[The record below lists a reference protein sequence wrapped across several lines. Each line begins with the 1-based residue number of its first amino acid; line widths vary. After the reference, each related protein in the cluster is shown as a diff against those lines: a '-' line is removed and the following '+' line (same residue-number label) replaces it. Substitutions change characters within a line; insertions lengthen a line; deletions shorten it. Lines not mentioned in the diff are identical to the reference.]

1 MGSEMCI
8 RDRQYQPQ
16 RTCSVSKTSEKQ
28 TAPSRLP
35 LLPLRGLL
43 AFPNTMMTLDV
54 ARGRSVAAL
63 ESALAGD
70 RRLFVVAQ
78 RDAGVDAPHLEDM
91 YTVGTVVDIRHVLR
105 MPDDT
110 VRVLVEGE
118 CRAILLDVE
127 ERGDMQ
133 RAEFMPLESDDG
145 AADENSEAFIRRQAM
160 MRAIRRQAL
169 ALVKARGEG
178 ISSELRAQL
187 NGEKRPDAL
196 CDVVAAN
203 FLANIADKQ
212 AVLECVSIDLRLETL
227 LMALSRDLKI
237 SALEEKIHAR
247 VREAMDKSNHDYYL
261 REQIHAIQE
270 ELGEDEDEELRELR
284 ARLRDSKIDGEA
296 RERTEKELARLA
308 RTSIHAPESAVLET
322 YIETMLDLPWGVKTA
337 GKIDLDRA
345 RKVLD
350 QDHYGMREIKDR
362 LLEYLAVVKHKGDL
376 KSPILCLVGPPGV
389 GKTSIAR
396 SVARALGRKFT
407 QMSLGGVHDEA
418 EIRGHRRTYVAAMPG
433 RLISAIRQCGT
444 MDPVFLLD
452 EVDKLSRD
460 MRGDPSS
467 ALLEALDPAQ
477 NDHFRDHY
485 LEAPFDLS
493 GVLFITTANTTDTID
508 RALLDRMEVIEVP
521 SYTLEEK
528 LAIAK
533 RHLLPKQLEA
543 HGLRK
548 SEMKIADG
556 AMRAIIEGYTR
567 EAGVRELER
576 VLARVCRRA
585 VLRMQQEKEL
595 ACVRVRTEDLH
606 ALLGAVRYLP
616 KNEAGRT
623 RVGRVNGLAWTSVGG
638 EVMPIEALVLD
649 GKGELKLTGK
659 LGDVMRESAQIA
671 LSVARKRMGA
681 FGVAADFLEKHDLH
695 VHVPEGAVPKDGPS
709 AGVALACV
717 ILSALANVPAR
728 ADVAMTGE
736 LTLLGD
742 VLPIG
747 GVKEKL
753 LAAYRAGVTEI
764 LLPRE
769 NGRDLEKIDESIRAK
784 LHITLLDDVDEA
796 VALILQPGAEVKVAV

>member
-1 MGSEMCI
+1 M
-8 RDRQYQPQ
+8 
-16 RTCSVSKTSEKQ
+16 SKTSEKQ

-452 EVDKLSRD
+452 EVDKISRD

-595 ACVRVRTEDLH
+595 ACVRVRTEDLY

-769 NGRDLEKIDESIRAK
+769 NGRDLEKIDGSIRAK

>member
-1 MGSEMCI
+1 M
-8 RDRQYQPQ
+8 
-16 RTCSVSKTSEKQ
+16 SKTSEKQ

-187 NGEKRPDAL
+187 SGEKRPDAL

-261 REQIHAIQE
+261 REQIHVIQE

-452 EVDKLSRD
+452 EVDKISRD

-548 SEMKIADG
+548 SDLKIADG

>member
-1 MGSEMCI
+1 M
-8 RDRQYQPQ
+8 
-16 RTCSVSKTSEKQ
+16 SKTSEKQ

-54 ARGRSVAAL
+54 ARGSSVAAL

-70 RRLFVVAQ
+70 KRLFVVAQ

-145 AADENSEAFIRRQAM
+145 AAADENSEAFIRRQAM

-187 NGEKRPDAL
+187 SGEKRPDAL

-452 EVDKLSRD
+452 EVDKISRD

-595 ACVRVRTEDLH
+595 ACVRVRMEDLH

-769 NGRDLEKIDESIRAK
+769 NGRDLEKIDESIREK

>member
-1 MGSEMCI
+1 M
-8 RDRQYQPQ
+8 
-16 RTCSVSKTSEKQ
+16 SKTSEKQ

-145 AADENSEAFIRRQAM
+145 AAADENSEVFVRRQAM

-227 LMALSRDLKI
+227 LMALARDLKI

-452 EVDKLSRD
+452 EVDKISRD

>member
-1 MGSEMCI
+1 M
-8 RDRQYQPQ
+8 
-16 RTCSVSKTSEKQ
+16 
-28 TAPSRLP
+28 
-35 LLPLRGLL
+35 L
-43 AFPNTMMTLDV
+43 AFPNTMATLDV
-54 ARGRSVAAL
+54 SRARSVAAL
-63 ESALAGD
+63 ECALEGD

-105 MPDDT
+105 LPDNS
-110 VRVLVEGE
+110 VRVLIEGE

-133 RAEFMPLESDDG
+133 RAALMVLKTENDTD
-145 AADENSEAFIRRQAM
+145 ADSEAAVRRQAM
-160 MRAIRRQAL
+160 LRAIRRQAFQL
-169 ALVKARGEG
+169 ARARGENL
-178 ISSELRAQL
+178 SSELRAQIS
-187 NGEKRPDAL
+187 GEKRPDAL

-203 FLANIADKQ
+203 FLSNVEDKQ
-212 AVLECVSIDLRLETL
+212 AVLECMSIDLRLETL
-227 LMALSRDLKI
+227 LTALARDLKVT
-237 SALEEKIHAR
+237 ALEEKIHAR

-270 ELGEDEDEELRELR
+270 ELGEDEDEELRALR
-284 ARLRDSKIDGEA
+284 ARLRDSKMEGEA
-296 RERTEKELARLA
+296 RERTEKELSRLA
-308 RTSIHAPESAVLET
+308 RTSIHAPESPVLEN
-322 YIETMLDLPWGVKTA
+322 YIETMLDLPWGVKT
-337 GKIDLDRA
+337 GGRIDLTRA
-345 RKVLD
+345 AKVLD

-418 EIRGHRRTYVAAMPG
+418 EIRGHRRTYVGAMPG
-433 RLISAIRQCGT
+433 RLISAIRQCGA

-452 EVDKLSRD
+452 EVDKISRD

-477 NDHFRDHY
+477 NDHFRDHFI
-485 LEAPFDLS
+485 EAPFDLS
-493 GVLFITTANTTDTID
+493 SVLFITTANTTDTID

-528 LAIAK
+528 LVIAK
-533 RHLLPKQLEA
+533 KYLLPKQLAA
-543 HGLRK
+543 HGLKKGDLRIGDK
-548 SEMKIADG
+548 AL
-556 AMRAIIEGYTR
+556 RAIIEGYTR

-576 VLARVCRRA
+576 TIARVCRRA
-585 VLRMQQEKEL
+585 VLALQQDQAL
-595 ACVRVRTEDLH
+595 ACLRVQVESLH
-606 ALLGAVRYLP
+606 GLLGAVRYLP
-616 KNEAGRT
+616 RSEAGKA

-638 EVMPIEALVLD
+638 ELMPIEALVLE
-649 GKGELKLTGK
+649 GKGEFKLTGK

-671 LSVARKRMGA
+671 LSVARRRLGD

-709 AGVALACV
+709 AGVALACA
-717 ILSALANVPAR
+717 ILSAVANVPAR

-747 GVKEKL
+747 GVREKL
-753 LAAYRAGVTEI
+753 LAAYRAGVTDI

-769 NGRDLEKIDESIRAK
+769 NERDLEKIDADIRAK
-784 LHITLLDDVDEA
+784 LRITLLDNIDDA
-796 VALILQPGAEVKVAV
+796 VALVLPQPREMKVAV

>member
-1 MGSEMCI
+1 M
-8 RDRQYQPQ
+8 
-16 RTCSVSKTSEKQ
+16 SKTSEKQ

-178 ISSELRAQL
+178 ISSELRAQVS
-187 NGEKRPDAL
+187 GEKRPDAL

-452 EVDKLSRD
+452 EVDKISRD

-742 VLPIG
+742 VLPVG

-769 NGRDLEKIDESIRAK
+769 NGRDLEKIDGSIRAK

>member
-1 MGSEMCI
+1 M
-8 RDRQYQPQ
+8 
-16 RTCSVSKTSEKQ
+16 SKTSDKQ
-28 TAPSRLP
+28 TISAQLP
-35 LLPLRGLL
+35 LLPLRGML
-43 AFPNTMMTLDV
+43 AFPNTMATLDV
-54 ARGRSVAAL
+54 SRARSVAAL
-63 ESALAGD
+63 ECALEGD

-105 MPDDT
+105 LPDNS
-110 VRVLVEGE
+110 VRVLIEGE

-133 RAEFMPLESDDG
+133 RAALMVLKTENDTD
-145 AADENSEAFIRRQAM
+145 ADSEEAVRRQAM
-160 MRAIRRQAL
+160 LRAIRRQAFQL
-169 ALVKARGEG
+169 ARARGENL
-178 ISSELRAQL
+178 SSELRAQIG
-187 NGEKRPDAL
+187 GEKRPDAL

-203 FLANIADKQ
+203 FLSNVEDKQ
-212 AVLECVSIDLRLETL
+212 AVLECMSIDLRLETL
-227 LMALSRDLKI
+227 LTALARDLKVT
-237 SALEEKIHAR
+237 ALEEKIHAR
-247 VREAMDKSNHDYYL
+247 VREVMDKSNHDYYL

-270 ELGEDEDEELRELR
+270 ELGEDEDEELRALR
-284 ARLRDSKIDGEA
+284 ARLRDSKMEGEA
-296 RERTEKELARLA
+296 RERTEKELSRLA
-308 RTSIHAPESAVLET
+308 RTSIHAPESPVLEN
-322 YIETMLDLPWGVKTA
+322 YIETMLDLPWGVKT
-337 GKIDLDRA
+337 GGRIDLTRA
-345 RKVLD
+345 AKVLD

-418 EIRGHRRTYVAAMPG
+418 EIRGHRRTYVGAMPG
-433 RLISAIRQCGT
+433 RLISAIRQCGA

-452 EVDKLSRD
+452 EVDKISRD

-477 NDHFRDHY
+477 NDHFRDHFI
-485 LEAPFDLS
+485 EAPFDLS
-493 GVLFITTANTTDTID
+493 SVLFITTANTTDTID

-528 LAIAK
+528 LVIAK
-533 RHLLPKQLEA
+533 KYLLPKQLAA
-543 HGLRK
+543 HGLKK
-548 SEMKIADG
+548 SDLRIGDKAL
-556 AMRAIIEGYTR
+556 RTIIEGYTR

-576 VLARVCRRA
+576 TIARVCRRA
-585 VLRMQQEKEL
+585 VLALQQDQAL
-595 ACVRVRTEDLH
+595 ACLRVRPEDLH
-606 ALLGAVRYLP
+606 DLLGAVRYLP
-616 KNEAGRT
+616 RSEAGKA

-638 EVMPIEALVLD
+638 ELMPIEALVLE
-649 GKGELKLTGK
+649 GKGEFKLTGK

-671 LSVARKRMGA
+671 LSVARRRLGD

-709 AGVALACV
+709 AGVALACA
-717 ILSALANVPAR
+717 ILSAVANVPAR

-747 GVKEKL
+747 GVREKL
-753 LAAYRAGVTEI
+753 LAAYRAGVTDI

-769 NGRDLEKIDESIRAK
+769 NERDLEKIDADIRAK
-784 LHITLLDDVDEA
+784 LRITLLDNIDDA
-796 VALILQPGAEVKVAV
+796 VALVLPQPREMKVAV

>member
-1 MGSEMCI
+1 M
-8 RDRQYQPQ
+8 
-16 RTCSVSKTSEKQ
+16 SKTSEKQ
-28 TAPSRLP
+28 TSSGTLP

-43 AFPNTMMTLDV
+43 AFPNTMVTLDV

-63 ESALAGD
+63 ESALEGD
-70 RRLFVVAQ
+70 KRLFVVAQ
-78 RDAGVDAPHLEDM
+78 RDAGVDLPHLEDM

-105 MPDDT
+105 MPDNS

-133 RAEFMPLESDDG
+133 RAEFMVLKGDEPSQEDES
-145 AADENSEAFIRRQAM
+145 SETALRRQAM
-160 MRAIRRQAL
+160 IRAIRRQAL
-169 ALVKARGEG
+169 ALVKARGEN
-178 ISSELRAQL
+178 ISSELRAQIS
-187 NGEKRPDAL
+187 GEKRPDAL

-203 FLANIADKQ
+203 FLSSIEDKQ
-212 AVLECVSIDLRLETL
+212 AVLECMSVDLRLETL

-237 SALEEKIHAR
+237 NALEEKIHAR
-247 VREAMDKSNHDYYL
+247 VREAMERSNHDYYL

-270 ELGEDEDEELRELR
+270 ELGEDEDEELRALR
-284 ARLRDSKIDGEA
+284 ERLRISKISGEA

-322 YIETMLDLPWGVKTA
+322 YIETMLDLPWGVKT
-337 GKIDLDRA
+337 GGSIDLARA

-350 QDHYGMREIKDR
+350 QDHYGMREVKDR
-362 LLEYLAVVKHKGDL
+362 LLEYLAVARQKGDL

-396 SVARALGRKFT
+396 SVARALGREFT

-418 EIRGHRRTYVAAMPG
+418 EIRGHRRTYVGAMPG
-433 RLISAIRQCGT
+433 RLISAISQCKA

-485 LEAPFDLS
+485 IEAPFDLS
-493 GVLFITTANTTDTID
+493 NVLFITTANTTDTID
-508 RALLDRMEVIEVP
+508 RALLDRMEILEVP
-521 SYTLEEK
+521 SYTLEDK
-528 LAIAK
+528 MAIAK
-533 RHLLPKQLEA
+533 KYLLPKQLEA
-543 HGLRK
+543 HGLKRGDL
-548 SEMKIADG
+548 KIG
-556 AMRAIIEGYTR
+556 ERALRAVVEGYTR

-576 VLARVCRRA
+576 TLARICRRA
-585 VLRMQQEKEL
+585 VLAMQED
-595 ACVRVRTEDLH
+595 ASIADVRVRPEDLH
-606 ALLGAVRYLP
+606 GLLGAVRYLP
-616 KNEAGRT
+616 KNEAGRS

-638 EVMPIEALVLD
+638 EVMPIEALLLD
-649 GKGELKLTGK
+649 GKGEFKLTGK

-671 LSVARKRMGA
+671 LSVVRKRMSV
-681 FGVAADFLEKHDLH
+681 FGVPADLLEKHDLH

-709 AGVALACV
+709 AGVALACA
-717 ILSALANVPAR
+717 ILSAVSGAPAR

-753 LAAYRAGVTEI
+753 LAAYRAGVTNI

-769 NGRDLEKIDESIRAK
+769 NERDLEKIDADILAK
-784 LHITLLDDVDEA
+784 LHITPIDSIDEA
-796 VALILQPGAEVKVAV
+796 VALVLPAPREMMVAV

>member
-1 MGSEMCI
+1 M
-8 RDRQYQPQ
+8 
-16 RTCSVSKTSEKQ
+16 SKTSDKQ
-28 TAPSRLP
+28 TISAQLP
-35 LLPLRGLL
+35 LLPLRGML
-43 AFPNTMMTLDV
+43 AFPNTMATLDV
-54 ARGRSVAAL
+54 SRARSVAAL
-63 ESALAGD
+63 ECALEGD

-105 MPDDT
+105 LPDNS
-110 VRVLVEGE
+110 VRVLIEGE

-133 RAEFMPLESDDG
+133 RAALMVLKAENDTD
-145 AADENSEAFIRRQAM
+145 ADSEAAVRRQAM
-160 MRAIRRQAL
+160 LRAIRRQAFQL
-169 ALVKARGEG
+169 ARARGENL
-178 ISSELRAQL
+178 SSELRAQIG
-187 NGEKRPDAL
+187 GEKRPDAL

-203 FLANIADKQ
+203 FLSNVEDKQ
-212 AVLECVSIDLRLETL
+212 AVLECMSIDLRLETL
-227 LMALSRDLKI
+227 LTALARDLKVT
-237 SALEEKIHAR
+237 ALEEKIHAR

-270 ELGEDEDEELRELR
+270 ELGEDEDEELRALR
-284 ARLRDSKIDGEA
+284 ARLRDSKMEGEA
-296 RERTEKELARLA
+296 RERTEKELSRLA
-308 RTSIHAPESAVLET
+308 RTSIHAPESPVLEN
-322 YIETMLDLPWGVKTA
+322 YIETMLDLPWGVKT
-337 GKIDLDRA
+337 GGRIDLTRA
-345 RKVLD
+345 AKVLD

-418 EIRGHRRTYVAAMPG
+418 EIRGHRRTYVGAMPG
-433 RLISAIRQCGT
+433 RLISAIRQCGA

-452 EVDKLSRD
+452 EVDKISRD

-548 SEMKIADG
+548 SDLKIADG

-595 ACVRVRTEDLH
+595 TCVRVRAEDLH
-606 ALLGAVRYLP
+606 NLLGAVRYLP
-616 KNEAGRT
+616 KSEAGRT

-769 NGRDLEKIDESIRAK
+769 NERDLEKIDGSIRAK

>member
-1 MGSEMCI
+1 M
-8 RDRQYQPQ
+8 
-16 RTCSVSKTSEKQ
+16 SKTSDKQ
-28 TAPSRLP
+28 TISAQLP
-35 LLPLRGLL
+35 LLPLRGML
-43 AFPNTMMTLDV
+43 AFPNTMATLDV
-54 ARGRSVAAL
+54 SRARSVAAL
-63 ESALAGD
+63 ECALEGD

-105 MPDDT
+105 LPDNS
-110 VRVLVEGE
+110 VRVLIEGE

-133 RAEFMPLESDDG
+133 RAALMVLKTENDTD
-145 AADENSEAFIRRQAM
+145 ADSEAAVRRQAM
-160 MRAIRRQAL
+160 LRAIRRQAFQL
-169 ALVKARGEG
+169 ARARGENL
-178 ISSELRAQL
+178 SSELRAQIG
-187 NGEKRPDAL
+187 GEKRPDAL

-203 FLANIADKQ
+203 FLSNVEDKQ
-212 AVLECVSIDLRLETL
+212 AVLECMSIDLRLETL
-227 LMALSRDLKI
+227 LTALARDLKVT
-237 SALEEKIHAR
+237 ALEEKIHAR

-270 ELGEDEDEELRELR
+270 ELGEDEDEELRALR
-284 ARLRDSKIDGEA
+284 ARLRDSKMEGEA
-296 RERTEKELARLA
+296 RERTEKELSRLA
-308 RTSIHAPESAVLET
+308 RTSIHAPESPVLEN
-322 YIETMLDLPWGVKTA
+322 YIETMLDLPWGVKT
-337 GKIDLDRA
+337 GGRIDLTRA
-345 RKVLD
+345 AKVLD

-418 EIRGHRRTYVAAMPG
+418 EIRGHRRTYVGAMPG
-433 RLISAIRQCGT
+433 RLISAIRQCGA

-452 EVDKLSRD
+452 EVDKISRD

-477 NDHFRDHY
+477 NDHFRDHFI
-485 LEAPFDLS
+485 EAPFDLS
-493 GVLFITTANTTDTID
+493 SVLFITTANTTDTID

-528 LAIAK
+528 LVIAK
-533 RHLLPKQLEA
+533 KYLLPKQLAA
-543 HGLRK
+543 HGLKKGDLRIGDK
-548 SEMKIADG
+548 AL
-556 AMRAIIEGYTR
+556 RAIIEGYTR

-576 VLARVCRRA
+576 TIARVCRRT
-585 VLRMQQEKEL
+585 VLALQQAL
-595 ACVRVRTEDLH
+595 ACLRVRPEDLH
-606 ALLGAVRYLP
+606 GLLGAVRYLP
-616 KNEAGRT
+616 RSEAGKA

-638 EVMPIEALVLD
+638 ELMPIEALVLE
-649 GKGELKLTGK
+649 GKGEFKLTGK

-671 LSVARKRMGA
+671 LSVARRRLGD

-709 AGVALACV
+709 AGVALACA
-717 ILSALANVPAR
+717 ILSAVANVPAR

-747 GVKEKL
+747 GVREKL
-753 LAAYRAGVTEI
+753 LAAYRAGVTDI

-769 NGRDLEKIDESIRAK
+769 NERDLEKIDADIRAK
-784 LHITLLDDVDEA
+784 LRITLLDNIDDA
-796 VALILQPGAEVKVAV
+796 VALVLPQPREMKVAV

>member
-1 MGSEMCI
+1 M
-8 RDRQYQPQ
+8 
-16 RTCSVSKTSEKQ
+16 
-28 TAPSRLP
+28 
-35 LLPLRGLL
+35 L
-43 AFPNTMMTLDV
+43 AFPNTMATLDV
-54 ARGRSVAAL
+54 SRARSVAAL
-63 ESALAGD
+63 ECALEGD

-105 MPDDT
+105 LPDNS
-110 VRVLVEGE
+110 VRVLIEGE

-133 RAEFMPLESDDG
+133 RAALMVLKAENDTD
-145 AADENSEAFIRRQAM
+145 ADSEAAVRRQAM
-160 MRAIRRQAL
+160 LRAIRRQAFQL
-169 ALVKARGEG
+169 ARARGENL
-178 ISSELRAQL
+178 SSELRAQIS
-187 NGEKRPDAL
+187 GEKHPDAL

-203 FLANIADKQ
+203 FLSNVEDKQ
-212 AVLECVSIDLRLETL
+212 AVLECMSIDLRLETL
-227 LMALSRDLKI
+227 LTALARDLKVT
-237 SALEEKIHAR
+237 ALEEKIHAR

-270 ELGEDEDEELRELR
+270 ELGEDEDEELRALR
-284 ARLRDSKIDGEA
+284 ARLRDSKMEGEA
-296 RERTEKELARLA
+296 RERTEKELSRLA
-308 RTSIHAPESAVLET
+308 RTSIHAPESPVLEN
-322 YIETMLDLPWGVKTA
+322 YIETMLDLPWGVKT
-337 GKIDLDRA
+337 GGRIDLTRA
-345 RKVLD
+345 AKVLD

-418 EIRGHRRTYVAAMPG
+418 EIRGHRRTYVGAMPG
-433 RLISAIRQCGT
+433 RLISAIRQCGA

-452 EVDKLSRD
+452 EVDKISRD

-477 NDHFRDHY
+477 NDHFRDHFI
-485 LEAPFDLS
+485 EAPFDLS
-493 GVLFITTANTTDTID
+493 SVLFITTANTTDTID

-528 LAIAK
+528 LVIAK
-533 RHLLPKQLEA
+533 KYLLPKQLAA
-543 HGLRK
+543 HGLKKGDLRIGDK
-548 SEMKIADG
+548 AL
-556 AMRAIIEGYTR
+556 RAIIEGYTH

-576 VLARVCRRA
+576 TIARVCRRA
-585 VLRMQQEKEL
+585 VLALQQDQAL
-595 ACVRVRTEDLH
+595 ACLRVQVESLH
-606 ALLGAVRYLP
+606 GLLGAVRYLP
-616 KNEAGRT
+616 RSEAGKA

-638 EVMPIEALVLD
+638 ELMPIEALVLE
-649 GKGELKLTGK
+649 GKGEFKLTGK

-671 LSVARKRMGA
+671 LSVARRRLGD

-709 AGVALACV
+709 AGVALACA
-717 ILSALANVPAR
+717 ILSAVANVPAR

-747 GVKEKL
+747 GVREKL
-753 LAAYRAGVTEI
+753 LAAYRTGVTDI

-769 NGRDLEKIDESIRAK
+769 NERDLEKIDADIRAK
-784 LHITLLDDVDEA
+784 LRITLLDNIDDA
-796 VALILQPGAEVKVAV
+796 VALVLPQPREMKVAV

>member
-1 MGSEMCI
+1 M
-8 RDRQYQPQ
+8 
-16 RTCSVSKTSEKQ
+16 SKTSDKQ
-28 TAPSRLP
+28 TISAQLP
-35 LLPLRGLL
+35 LLPLRGML
-43 AFPNTMMTLDV
+43 AFPNTMATLDV
-54 ARGRSVAAL
+54 SRARSVAAL
-63 ESALAGD
+63 ECALEGD

-105 MPDDT
+105 LPDNS
-110 VRVLVEGE
+110 VRVLIEGE

-133 RAEFMPLESDDG
+133 RAALMVLKTENDTD
-145 AADENSEAFIRRQAM
+145 ADSEAAVRRQAM
-160 MRAIRRQAL
+160 LRAIRRQAFQL
-169 ALVKARGEG
+169 ARARGENL
-178 ISSELRAQL
+178 SSELRAQIG
-187 NGEKRPDAL
+187 GEKRPDAL

-203 FLANIADKQ
+203 FLSNVEDKQ
-212 AVLECVSIDLRLETL
+212 AVLECMSIDLRLETL
-227 LMALSRDLKI
+227 LTALARDLKVT
-237 SALEEKIHAR
+237 ALEEKIHAR

-270 ELGEDEDEELRELR
+270 ELGEDEDEELRALR
-284 ARLRDSKIDGEA
+284 ARLRDSKMEGEA
-296 RERTEKELARLA
+296 RERTEKELSRLA
-308 RTSIHAPESAVLET
+308 RTSIHAPESPVLEN
-322 YIETMLDLPWGVKTA
+322 YIETMLDLPWGVKT
-337 GKIDLDRA
+337 GGRIDLTRA
-345 RKVLD
+345 AKVLD

-418 EIRGHRRTYVAAMPG
+418 EIRGHRRTYVGAMPG
-433 RLISAIRQCGT
+433 RLISAIRQCGA

-452 EVDKLSRD
+452 EVDKISRD

-477 NDHFRDHY
+477 NDHFRDHFI
-485 LEAPFDLS
+485 EAPFDLS
-493 GVLFITTANTTDTID
+493 SVLFITTANTTDTID

-528 LAIAK
+528 LVIAK
-533 RHLLPKQLEA
+533 KYLLPKQLAA
-543 HGLRK
+543 HGLKK
-548 SEMKIADG
+548 SDLRIGDKAL
-556 AMRAIIEGYTR
+556 RTIIEGYTR

-576 VLARVCRRA
+576 TIARVCRRT
-585 VLRMQQEKEL
+585 VLALQQDQAL
-595 ACVRVRTEDLH
+595 ACLRVQVEGLH
-606 ALLGAVRYLP
+606 GLLGAVRYLP
-616 KNEAGRT
+616 RSEAGKA

-638 EVMPIEALVLD
+638 ELMPIEALVLE
-649 GKGELKLTGK
+649 GKGEFKLTGK

-671 LSVARKRMGA
+671 LSVARRRLGD

-709 AGVALACV
+709 AGVALACA
-717 ILSALANVPAR
+717 ILSAVANVPAR

-747 GVKEKL
+747 GVREKL
-753 LAAYRAGVTEI
+753 LAAYRAGVTDI

-769 NGRDLEKIDESIRAK
+769 NERDLEKIDADIRAK
-784 LHITLLDDVDEA
+784 LRITLLDNIDDA
-796 VALILQPGAEVKVAV
+796 VALVLPQPREMKVAV

>member
-1 MGSEMCI
+1 M
-8 RDRQYQPQ
+8 
-16 RTCSVSKTSEKQ
+16 
-28 TAPSRLP
+28 AP
-35 LLPLRGLL
+35 
-43 AFPNTMMTLDV
+43 
-54 ARGRSVAAL
+54 
-63 ESALAGD
+63 
-70 RRLFVVAQ
+70 
-78 RDAGVDAPHLEDM
+78 
-91 YTVGTVVDIRHVLR
+91 
-105 MPDDT
+105 
-110 VRVLVEGE
+110 
-118 CRAILLDVE
+118 
-127 ERGDMQ
+127 
-133 RAEFMPLESDDG
+133 
-145 AADENSEAFIRRQAM
+145 ADENSEAFIRRQAM

-452 EVDKLSRD
+452 EVDKISRD

-548 SEMKIADG
+548 SELKIADG

>member
-1 MGSEMCI
+1 M
-8 RDRQYQPQ
+8 
-16 RTCSVSKTSEKQ
+16 SKTSEKQ

-145 AADENSEAFIRRQAM
+145 AAADENSEVFVRRQAM

-187 NGEKRPDAL
+187 SGEKRPDAL

-261 REQIHAIQE
+261 REQIHVIQE

-362 LLEYLAVVKHKGDL
+362 LLEYLAVFKHKGDL

-452 EVDKLSRD
+452 EVDKISRD

-548 SEMKIADG
+548 SDLKIADG

-595 ACVRVRTEDLH
+595 TCVRVRAEDLH
-606 ALLGAVRYLP
+606 NLLGAVRYLP
-616 KNEAGRT
+616 KSEAGRT

-769 NGRDLEKIDESIRAK
+769 NERDLEKIDGSIRAK

>member
-1 MGSEMCI
+1 M
-8 RDRQYQPQ
+8 
-16 RTCSVSKTSEKQ
+16 SKTSEKQ

-145 AADENSEAFIRRQAM
+145 AAADENSEAFIRRQAM

-178 ISSELRAQL
+178 ISSELRAQVS
-187 NGEKRPDAL
+187 GEKRPDAL

-452 EVDKLSRD
+452 EVDKISRD

-742 VLPIG
+742 VLPVG

>member
-1 MGSEMCI
+1 M
-8 RDRQYQPQ
+8 
-16 RTCSVSKTSEKQ
+16 SKTSEKQ

-452 EVDKLSRD
+452 EVDKISRD

-769 NGRDLEKIDESIRAK
+769 NGRDLEKIDESIREK

>member
-1 MGSEMCI
+1 M
-8 RDRQYQPQ
+8 
-16 RTCSVSKTSEKQ
+16 SKTSEKQ

-145 AADENSEAFIRRQAM
+145 AAADENSEVFVRRQAM

-187 NGEKRPDAL
+187 SGEKRPDAL

-261 REQIHAIQE
+261 REQIHVIQE

-389 GKTSIAR
+389 GKTSIAS

-452 EVDKLSRD
+452 EVDKISRD

-548 SEMKIADG
+548 SDLKIADG

-769 NGRDLEKIDESIRAK
+769 NERDLEKIDGSIRAK

>member
-1 MGSEMCI
+1 M
-8 RDRQYQPQ
+8 
-16 RTCSVSKTSEKQ
+16 SKTSEKQ

-145 AADENSEAFIRRQAM
+145 AAADENSEVFVRRQAM

-261 REQIHAIQE
+261 REQIHVIQE

-533 RHLLPKQLEA
+533 RHLLPKQLDA

>member
-1 MGSEMCI
+1 M
-8 RDRQYQPQ
+8 
-16 RTCSVSKTSEKQ
+16 SKTSEKQ

-145 AADENSEAFIRRQAM
+145 AAADENSEVFVRRQAM

-227 LMALSRDLKI
+227 LMALARDLKI

-337 GKIDLDRA
+337 GQIDLDRA

-350 QDHYGMREIKDR
+350 RDHYGMREIKDR

-452 EVDKLSRD
+452 EVDKISRD

>member
-1 MGSEMCI
+1 M
-8 RDRQYQPQ
+8 
-16 RTCSVSKTSEKQ
+16 
-28 TAPSRLP
+28 
-35 LLPLRGLL
+35 L
-43 AFPNTMMTLDV
+43 AFPNTMATLDV
-54 ARGRSVAAL
+54 SRARSVAAL
-63 ESALAGD
+63 ECALEGD

-105 MPDDT
+105 LPDNS
-110 VRVLVEGE
+110 VRVLIEGE

-133 RAEFMPLESDDG
+133 RAALMVLKTENDTD
-145 AADENSEAFIRRQAM
+145 ADSEEAVRRQAM
-160 MRAIRRQAL
+160 LRAIRRQAFQL
-169 ALVKARGEG
+169 ARARGENL
-178 ISSELRAQL
+178 SSELRAQIG
-187 NGEKRPDAL
+187 GEKRPDAL

-203 FLANIADKQ
+203 FLSNVEDKQ
-212 AVLECVSIDLRLETL
+212 AVLECMSIDLRLETL
-227 LMALSRDLKI
+227 LTALARDLKVT
-237 SALEEKIHAR
+237 ALEEKIHAR
-247 VREAMDKSNHDYYL
+247 VREVMDKSNHDYYL

-270 ELGEDEDEELRELR
+270 ELGEDEDEELRALR
-284 ARLRDSKIDGEA
+284 ARLRDSKMEGEA
-296 RERTEKELARLA
+296 RERTEKELSRLA
-308 RTSIHAPESAVLET
+308 RTSIHAPESPVLEN
-322 YIETMLDLPWGVKTA
+322 YIETMLDLPWGVKT
-337 GKIDLDRA
+337 GGRIDLTRA
-345 RKVLD
+345 AKVLD

-418 EIRGHRRTYVAAMPG
+418 EIRGHRRTYVGAMPG
-433 RLISAIRQCGT
+433 RLISAIRQCGA

-452 EVDKLSRD
+452 EVDKISRD

-477 NDHFRDHY
+477 NDHFRDHFI
-485 LEAPFDLS
+485 EAPFDLS
-493 GVLFITTANTTDTID
+493 SVLFITTANTTDTID

-528 LAIAK
+528 LVIAK
-533 RHLLPKQLEA
+533 KYLLPKQLAA
-543 HGLRK
+543 HGLKK
-548 SEMKIADG
+548 SDLRIGDKAL
-556 AMRAIIEGYTR
+556 RTIIEGYTR

-576 VLARVCRRA
+576 TIARVCRRA
-585 VLRMQQEKEL
+585 VLALQQDQAL
-595 ACVRVRTEDLH
+595 ACLRVRPEDLH
-606 ALLGAVRYLP
+606 DLLGAVRYLP
-616 KNEAGRT
+616 RSEAGKA

-638 EVMPIEALVLD
+638 ELMPIEALVLE
-649 GKGELKLTGK
+649 GKGEFKLTGK

-671 LSVARKRMGA
+671 LSVARRRLGD

-709 AGVALACV
+709 AGVALACA
-717 ILSALANVPAR
+717 ILSAVANVPAR

-747 GVKEKL
+747 GVREKL
-753 LAAYRAGVTEI
+753 LAAYRAGVTDI

-769 NGRDLEKIDESIRAK
+769 NERDLEKIDADIRAK
-784 LHITLLDDVDEA
+784 LRITLLDNIDDA
-796 VALILQPGAEVKVAV
+796 VALVLPQPREMKVAV

>member
-1 MGSEMCI
+1 M
-8 RDRQYQPQ
+8 
-16 RTCSVSKTSEKQ
+16 
-28 TAPSRLP
+28 
-35 LLPLRGLL
+35 L
-43 AFPNTMMTLDV
+43 AFPNTMATLDV
-54 ARGRSVAAL
+54 SRARSVAAL
-63 ESALAGD
+63 ECALEGD

-105 MPDDT
+105 LPDNS
-110 VRVLVEGE
+110 VRVLIEGE

-133 RAEFMPLESDDG
+133 RAALMVLKAENDTD
-145 AADENSEAFIRRQAM
+145 ADSEAAVRRQAM
-160 MRAIRRQAL
+160 LRAIRRQAFQL
-169 ALVKARGEG
+169 ARARGENL
-178 ISSELRAQL
+178 SSELRAQIS
-187 NGEKRPDAL
+187 GEKHPDAL

-203 FLANIADKQ
+203 FLSNVEDKQ
-212 AVLECVSIDLRLETL
+212 AVLECMSIDLRLETL
-227 LMALSRDLKI
+227 LTALARDLKVT
-237 SALEEKIHAR
+237 ALEEKIHAR
-247 VREAMDKSNHDYYL
+247 VREVMDKSNHDYYL

-270 ELGEDEDEELRELR
+270 ELGEDEDEELRALR
-284 ARLRDSKIDGEA
+284 ARLRDSKMEGEA
-296 RERTEKELARLA
+296 RERTEKELSRLA
-308 RTSIHAPESAVLET
+308 RTSIHAPESPVLEN
-322 YIETMLDLPWGVKTA
+322 YIETMLDLPWGVKT
-337 GKIDLDRA
+337 GGRIDLTRA
-345 RKVLD
+345 AKVLD

-418 EIRGHRRTYVAAMPG
+418 EIRGHRRTYVGAMPG
-433 RLISAIRQCGT
+433 RLISAIRQCGA

-452 EVDKLSRD
+452 EVDKISRD

-477 NDHFRDHY
+477 NDHFRDHFI
-485 LEAPFDLS
+485 EAPFDLS
-493 GVLFITTANTTDTID
+493 SVLFITTANTTDTID

-528 LAIAK
+528 LVIAK
-533 RHLLPKQLEA
+533 KYLLPKQLAA
-543 HGLRK
+543 HGLKKGDLRIGDK
-548 SEMKIADG
+548 AL
-556 AMRAIIEGYTR
+556 RTIIEGYTR

-576 VLARVCRRA
+576 TIARVCRRA
-585 VLRMQQEKEL
+585 VLALQQDQAL
-595 ACVRVRTEDLH
+595 ACLRVQVESLH
-606 ALLGAVRYLP
+606 GLLGAVRYLP
-616 KNEAGRT
+616 RSEAGKA

-638 EVMPIEALVLD
+638 ELMPIEALVLE
-649 GKGELKLTGK
+649 GKGEFKLTGK

-671 LSVARKRMGA
+671 LSVARRRLGD

-709 AGVALACV
+709 AGVALACA
-717 ILSALANVPAR
+717 ILSAVANVPAR

-747 GVKEKL
+747 GVREKL
-753 LAAYRAGVTEI
+753 LAAYRAGVTDI

-769 NGRDLEKIDESIRAK
+769 NERDLEKIDADIRAK
-784 LHITLLDDVDEA
+784 LRITLLDNIDDA
-796 VALILQPGAEVKVAV
+796 VALVLPQPREMKVAV

>member
-1 MGSEMCI
+1 M
-8 RDRQYQPQ
+8 
-16 RTCSVSKTSEKQ
+16 SKTSDKQ
-28 TAPSRLP
+28 TISAQLP
-35 LLPLRGLL
+35 LLPLRGML
-43 AFPNTMMTLDV
+43 AFPNTMATLDV
-54 ARGRSVAAL
+54 SRARSVAAL
-63 ESALAGD
+63 ECALEGD

-105 MPDDT
+105 LPDNS
-110 VRVLVEGE
+110 VRVLIEGE

-133 RAEFMPLESDDG
+133 RAALMVLKAENDTD
-145 AADENSEAFIRRQAM
+145 ADSEAAVRRQAM
-160 MRAIRRQAL
+160 LRAIRRQAFQL
-169 ALVKARGEG
+169 ARARGENL
-178 ISSELRAQL
+178 SSELRAQIG
-187 NGEKRPDAL
+187 GEKRPDAL

-203 FLANIADKQ
+203 FLSNVEDKQ
-212 AVLECVSIDLRLETL
+212 AVLECMSIDLRLETL
-227 LMALSRDLKI
+227 LTALARDLKVT
-237 SALEEKIHAR
+237 ALEEKIHAR

-270 ELGEDEDEELRELR
+270 ELGEDEDEELRALR
-284 ARLRDSKIDGEA
+284 ARLRDSKMEGEA
-296 RERTEKELARLA
+296 RERTEKELSRLA
-308 RTSIHAPESAVLET
+308 RTSIHAPESPVLEN
-322 YIETMLDLPWGVKTA
+322 YIETMLDLPWGVKT
-337 GKIDLDRA
+337 GGRIDLTRA
-345 RKVLD
+345 AKVLD

-418 EIRGHRRTYVAAMPG
+418 EIRGHRRTYVGAMPG
-433 RLISAIRQCGT
+433 RLISAIRQCGA

-452 EVDKLSRD
+452 EVDKISRD

-477 NDHFRDHY
+477 NDHFRDHFI
-485 LEAPFDLS
+485 EAPFDLS
-493 GVLFITTANTTDTID
+493 SVLFITTANTTDTID

-528 LAIAK
+528 LVIAK
-533 RHLLPKQLEA
+533 KYLLPKQLAA
-543 HGLRK
+543 HGLKKGDLRIGDK
-548 SEMKIADG
+548 AL
-556 AMRAIIEGYTR
+556 RAIIEGYTR

-576 VLARVCRRA
+576 TIARVCRRT
-585 VLRMQQEKEL
+585 VLALQQDQAL
-595 ACVRVRTEDLH
+595 ACLRVQVESLH
-606 ALLGAVRYLP
+606 GLLGAVRYLP
-616 KNEAGRT
+616 RSEAGKA

-638 EVMPIEALVLD
+638 ELMPIEALVLE
-649 GKGELKLTGK
+649 GKGEFKLTGK

-671 LSVARKRMGA
+671 LSVARRRLGD

-709 AGVALACV
+709 AGVALACA
-717 ILSALANVPAR
+717 ILSAVANVPAR

-747 GVKEKL
+747 GVREKL
-753 LAAYRAGVTEI
+753 LAAYRAGVTDI

-769 NGRDLEKIDESIRAK
+769 NERDLEKIDADIRAK
-784 LHITLLDDVDEA
+784 LRITLLDNIDDA
-796 VALILQPGAEVKVAV
+796 IALVLPQPREMKVAV

>member
-1 MGSEMCI
+1 M
-8 RDRQYQPQ
+8 
-16 RTCSVSKTSEKQ
+16 
-28 TAPSRLP
+28 
-35 LLPLRGLL
+35 L
-43 AFPNTMMTLDV
+43 AFPNTMATLDV
-54 ARGRSVAAL
+54 SRARSVAAL
-63 ESALAGD
+63 ECALEGD

-105 MPDDT
+105 LPDNS
-110 VRVLVEGE
+110 VRVLIEGE

-133 RAEFMPLESDDG
+133 RAALMVLKTENDTD
-145 AADENSEAFIRRQAM
+145 ADSEAAVRRQAM
-160 MRAIRRQAL
+160 LRAIRRQAFQL
-169 ALVKARGEG
+169 ARARGENL
-178 ISSELRAQL
+178 SSELRAQIG
-187 NGEKRPDAL
+187 GEKRPDAL

-203 FLANIADKQ
+203 FLSNVEDKQ
-212 AVLECVSIDLRLETL
+212 AVLECMSIDLRLETL
-227 LMALSRDLKI
+227 LTALARDLKVT
-237 SALEEKIHAR
+237 ALEEKIHAR

-270 ELGEDEDEELRELR
+270 ELGEDEDEELRALR
-284 ARLRDSKIDGEA
+284 ARLRDSKMEGEA
-296 RERTEKELARLA
+296 RERTEKELSRLA
-308 RTSIHAPESAVLET
+308 RTSIHAPESPVLEN
-322 YIETMLDLPWGVKTA
+322 YIETMLDLPWGVKT
-337 GKIDLDRA
+337 GGRIDLTRA
-345 RKVLD
+345 AKVLD

-418 EIRGHRRTYVAAMPG
+418 EIRGHRRTYVGAMPG
-433 RLISAIRQCGT
+433 RLISAIRQCGA

-452 EVDKLSRD
+452 EVDKISRD

-477 NDHFRDHY
+477 NDHFRDHFI
-485 LEAPFDLS
+485 EAPFDLS
-493 GVLFITTANTTDTID
+493 SVLFITTANTTDTID

-528 LAIAK
+528 LVIAK
-533 RHLLPKQLEA
+533 KYLLPKQLAA
-543 HGLRK
+543 HGLKK
-548 SEMKIADG
+548 SDLRIGDKAL
-556 AMRAIIEGYTR
+556 RTIIEGYTR

-576 VLARVCRRA
+576 TIARVCRRA
-585 VLRMQQEKEL
+585 VLALQQDQAL
-595 ACVRVRTEDLH
+595 ACLRVQVESLH
-606 ALLGAVRYLP
+606 CLLGAVRYLP
-616 KNEAGRT
+616 RSEAGKA

-638 EVMPIEALVLD
+638 ELMPIEALVLD
-649 GKGELKLTGK
+649 GKGEFKLTGK

-671 LSVARKRMGA
+671 LSVARRRLGD

-709 AGVALACV
+709 AGVALACA
-717 ILSALANVPAR
+717 ILSAVANVPAR

-747 GVKEKL
+747 GVREKL
-753 LAAYRAGVTEI
+753 LAAYRAGVTDI

-769 NGRDLEKIDESIRAK
+769 NERDLEKIDADIRAK
-784 LHITLLDDVDEA
+784 LRITLLDNIDDA
-796 VALILQPGAEVKVAV
+796 VALVLPQPREMKVAV

>member
-1 MGSEMCI
+1 M
-8 RDRQYQPQ
+8 
-16 RTCSVSKTSEKQ
+16 SKTSEKQ

-145 AADENSEAFIRRQAM
+145 AAADENSEAFTRRQAM

-178 ISSELRAQL
+178 ISSELRAQVS
-187 NGEKRPDAL
+187 GEKRPDAL

-337 GKIDLDRA
+337 GQIDLDRA

-350 QDHYGMREIKDR
+350 RDHYGMREIKDR

-452 EVDKLSRD
+452 EVDKISRD

-543 HGLRK
+543 HGLRR
-548 SEMKIADG
+548 SDLKIADG

-671 LSVARKRMGA
+671 LSVARKRMGT

-742 VLPIG
+742 VLPVG

-769 NGRDLEKIDESIRAK
+769 NGRDLEKIDGSIRAK

>member
-1 MGSEMCI
+1 M
-8 RDRQYQPQ
+8 
-16 RTCSVSKTSEKQ
+16 SKTSEKQ

-145 AADENSEAFIRRQAM
+145 AAADENSEVFVRRQAM

-452 EVDKLSRD
+452 EVDKISRD

-616 KNEAGRT
+616 KNEAGGT

-769 NGRDLEKIDESIRAK
+769 NGRDLEKIDGSIRAK

>member
-1 MGSEMCI
+1 M
-8 RDRQYQPQ
+8 
-16 RTCSVSKTSEKQ
+16 SKTSEKQ

-187 NGEKRPDAL
+187 SGEKRPDAL

-261 REQIHAIQE
+261 REQIHVIQE

-337 GKIDLDRA
+337 GQIDLDRA
-345 RKVLD
+345 HKVLD

-376 KSPILCLVGPPGV
+376 TSPILCLVGPPGV

-452 EVDKLSRD
+452 EVDKISRD

-769 NGRDLEKIDESIRAK
+769 NGRDLEKIDGSIRAK